1 MEASSR
7 RGKFGGSV
15 LGGRHRS
22 SSFVRRGSKPA
33 QIRVQAVAAMTEDL
47 IRVQATA
54 AMAKDSICVQT
65 KVAVATKVKAEV
77 EVKSDASSLCLGV
90 GMTDESGVLW
100 WLIDIS
106 RWRPSPA

>member
-15 LGGRHRS
+15 LRGGHRS

-33 QIRVQAVAAMTEDL
+33 QMRVQAAAAMTEDL
-47 IRVQATA
+47 IRVEATTT
-54 AMAKDSICVQT
+54 MAKDSICVQT
-65 KVAVATKVKAEV
+65 NVMVVTKVEAEV
-77 EVKSDASSLCLGV
+77 EMKSDASSLCLGV

-100 WLIDIS
+100 WLVDIS
-106 RWRPSPA
+106 HWRPSLA